1 MQTIDSDFINRYK
14 RKQFEMSQKAAPV
27 VAPVAVPV
35 VVPVAAPVV
44 VQKAA
49 KEAPKEAPKVVVQEA
64 VPVVVQETPKEV
76 VQEIVQEIVQ
86 ETLQLVNNFDT
97 DANPLQLIKSALEQI
112 NYALRLLDVRVKKAP
127 IIAETIGVPETPIVA
142 ETVAKTIVPETPIVA
157 ETVAKTIVPET
168 PIQPT
173 SPSSADLVSNDYISD
188 VDVDEQ
194 EKKEEFKIVMPKK
207 SRNKKLVVSTV
218 LPVKEKSKKD
228 VFPSLVSSF
237 MPVIPVKNTGF
248 WGGEEKKSL
257 AIARAIAHLPSPS
270 PISSPSPNLK
280 KSIRTMREEERRS
293 SNFFSED
300 ENDEQEYNIQKC
312 DSDYDE

>member
-1 MQTIDSDFINRYK
+1 
-14 RKQFEMSQKAAPV
+14 
-27 VAPVAVPV
+27 
-35 VVPVAAPVV
+35 
-44 VQKAA
+44 
-49 KEAPKEAPKVVVQEA
+49 
-64 VPVVVQETPKEV
+64 
-76 VQEIVQEIVQ
+76 
-86 ETLQLVNNFDT
+86 
-97 DANPLQLIKSALEQI
+97 
-112 NYALRLLDVRVKKAP
+112 VKKAP

>member
-1 MQTIDSDFINRYK
+1 
-14 RKQFEMSQKAAPV
+14 
-27 VAPVAVPV
+27 
-35 VVPVAAPVV
+35 
-44 VQKAA
+44 
-49 KEAPKEAPKVVVQEA
+49 
-64 VPVVVQETPKEV
+64 
-76 VQEIVQEIVQ
+76 
-86 ETLQLVNNFDT
+86 
-97 DANPLQLIKSALEQI
+97 
-112 NYALRLLDVRVKKAP
+112 
-127 IIAETIGVPETPIVA
+127 
-142 ETVAKTIVPETPIVA
+142 
-157 ETVAKTIVPET
+157 
-168 PIQPT
+168 
-173 SPSSADLVSNDYISD
+173 
-188 VDVDEQ
+188 
-194 EKKEEFKIVMPKK
+194 MPKK

-257 AIARAIAHLPSPS
+257 AIARAIAHIPSPS

-312 DSDYDE
+312 DSDGDGDDYDE